1 MTIAHVPANTA
12 SSASL
17 TLVKNTPEKPSAV
30 AAAEPTPAVEKPAP
44 KAAPEPVSPALLQ
57 QWQAQLQAQ
66 RKLEFSVDE
75 SSGRDVVKVI
85 DSDSGDLIRQF
96 PSEEVLKL
104 SSVAKSGKGG
114 LFADE
119 A

>member
-1 MTIAHVPANTA
+1 MTIAHVPANT
-12 SSASL
+12 SSNASL
-17 TLVKNTPEKPSAV
+17 TVVKSTPERATSV
-30 AAAEPTPAVEKPAP
+30 AAAEPKPVVDKSAP